1 MTPQQETDELLRER
15 QERRRR
21 EIAPERRLDAT
32 ASVKQP
38 SAARRGLKQNKS
50 LPRYVFEGSAAIY
63 SFQASPVG
71 LRVPLRGEPGTS
83 EFRAAYSAALVDA
96 AAAEPDH
103 DDWTELERLHDQ
115 QRKEL
120 AK

>member
-1 MTPQQETDELLRER
+1 MTPQPADPGFALIVFLISLREELR
-15 QERRRR
+15 VR
-21 EIAPERRLDAT
+21 AKP
-32 ASVKQP
+32 
-38 SAARRGLKQNKS
+38 
-50 LPRYVFEGSAAIY
+50 LPRYVESDHRNGNL
-63 SFQASPVG
+63 SFRVDHGA
-71 LRVPLRGEPGTS
+71 RVPLPKDPTS
-83 EFRAAYSAALVDA
+83 PEFRAAYSAALVDA